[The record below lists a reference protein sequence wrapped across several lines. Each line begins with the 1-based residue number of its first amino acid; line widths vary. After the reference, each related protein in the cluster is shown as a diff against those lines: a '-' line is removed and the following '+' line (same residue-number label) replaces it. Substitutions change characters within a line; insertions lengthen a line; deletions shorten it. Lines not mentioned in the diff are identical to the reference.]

1 MGHTSLTQ
9 EFDHINNNNIFF
21 VMYFSAMSS
30 VVQYTNY
37 FYWIMACF
45 VFLNGDEIYVKGGG
59 LWNWCEFT
67 RLRCDNP
74 QYTCIMGTATLW
86 FITSGLTITTGIEV
100 TNNPIRSTWPWS
112 RHFLLKLTT
121 AISWRPKK
129 RSGVDVIKLFF
140 GRKCKFPRNEE
151 IEKNSSDVWTSN
163 KMWRPCQL

>member
-1 MGHTSLTQ
+1 MITSTTTTISLWCTFQ
-9 EFDHINNNNIFF
+9 QW
-21 VMYFSAMSS
+21 
-30 VVQYTNY
+30 VVLYSNY

-59 LWNWCEFT
+59 GYGIDVSLPVYDAT
-67 RLRCDNP
+67 NP

-86 FITSGLTITTGIEV
+86 LITSGLTIATGIEV

-151 IEKNSSDVWTSN
+151 IEKKNSSDVWTSN

>member
-1 MGHTSLTQ
+1 MSLPVYDAT
-9 EFDHINNNNIFF
+9 
-21 VMYFSAMSS
+21 
-30 VVQYTNY
+30 
-37 FYWIMACF
+37 
-45 VFLNGDEIYVKGGG
+45 
-59 LWNWCEFT
+59 
-67 RLRCDNP
+67 NP

-151 IEKNSSDVWTSN
+151 IEKKIVLMSGHRTKCEDHASFKQNYALKLFMAF
-163 KMWRPCQL
+163 KMAYSCCFSFSLDFLDFPQKSFITLTRY